1 MIFLR
6 NSFEI
11 KDLLSSTIM
20 FESMMTIMF
29 KSSLKVFTFGVYFK
43 DISLSFNYDTNLKR
57 R

>member
-11 KDLLSSTIM
+11 KDLCSTIM